1 MIATHS
7 TIGSASMAMVSDDE
21 SRCSTISTRKRCVRF
36 RSKVQ
41 SIPISSP
48 LEQLND
54 WTVVWYQQDEMNE
67 FRDEANLLCCEV
79 KNAHS
84 ISDQSR
90 ELYFAFDEQTRGLE
104 QRLCPE
110 RRRRKC
116 AAIKLIVKTQFK
128 INRERLAQLAQ
139 RVTSWAT
146 QLAAIEGDRDY
157 QKVHEEQDKKRPCAV
172 KVQYSSRRVRQ
183 RV

>member
-1 MIATHS
+1 MITTHS
-7 TIGSASMAMVSDDE
+7 TMSPASMAVVSDDE
-21 SRCSTISTRKRCVRF
+21 SRCSTISTRKRGVRF
-36 RSKVQ
+36 ISKVQ
-41 SIPISSP
+41 PIPIASP

-54 WTVVWYQQDEMNE
+54 WTILWYQQDEMNG
-67 FRDEANLLCCEV
+67 FRDEANLLCSEL
-79 KNAHS
+79 KTAHS
-84 ISDQSR
+84 ISDRSR
-90 ELYFAFDEQTRGLE
+90 ELCFAFDEQTRGLE

-116 AAIKLIVKTQFK
+116 VANKIIVKTQFK
-128 INRERLAQLAQ
+128 LQGERLAQLAQ

-157 QKVHEEQDKKRPCAV
+157 QNVHEEQDKKRPCVAE
-172 KVQYSSRRVRQ
+172 VQCSSRRVRQ